1 MIPCYGI
8 ERSRRVP
15 PDLRVH
21 GDPPVNAREIQRRQK
36 PAVTPDRRQRLLRV
50 LRLPLRPVD
59 DDPRHP
65 SENIEICHVSPPY
78 PSMNA
83 LRST

>member
-1 MIPCYGI
+1 MA
-8 ERSRRVP
+8 S
-15 PDLRVH
+15 DLCVY

-50 LRLPLRPVD
+50 LRLPLRAVD
-59 DDPRHP
+59 DDPRHRT
-65 SENIEICHVSPPY
+65 ENIEICHVVPPY
-78 PSMNA
+78 ASMSA